1 MTVKEI
7 VKDYLERNGYDGLCG
22 DNCGCSKEDFPACE
36 RLSIECRPAY
46 KKKANCLSCP
56 IQCDA
61 YDENE
66 EVECYT
72 TEKPD
77 KTIKRLPFIVQALIV
92 IVPTILLW
100 LLLFGLSL
108 LINHDRWY
116 VNAGITLVMVL
127 IAGVAVLGMTK
138 DDERDFSDVP

>member
-7 VKDYLERNGYDGLCG
+7 VKDYLERNGYDGLCTQ
-22 DNCGCSKEDFPACE
+22 DCGCDKDYLFPCCGE
-36 RLSIECRPAY
+36 GFPEHCVPAY
-46 KKKANCLSCP
+46 KVGDEYQEEKKK
-56 IQCDA
+56 
-61 YDENE
+61 E
-66 EVECYT
+66 
-72 TEKPD
+72 
-77 KTIKRLPFIVQALIV
+77 RLPFIVQSLIV